1 MHIALAVLVTAL
13 WGVNFV
19 VIEMGLDHFPPLLFC
34 ALRFLVAAL
43 PAVFLVGPPRV
54 AWRWVLGVGLALG
67 VAKFGLLFIGMHEG
81 MPAGLSSLVL
91 QIQAVFT
98 ALFAAV
104 VLGERPGRRR
114 LLGMAVAL
122 AGIAVAAVD
131 EGTAGPLIG
140 FVLVVAAAAF
150 WGVSNVLTRK
160 AAPPDALN
168 FMVWVS
174 VVPVLPLLGLSLM
187 FEGADPDLDAL
198 SRLDWAG
205 VGAIVYVA
213 WVTTVFGFGVWG
225 FLLRTYDASTVA
237 PFSLLVPVFGMSSAA
252 LVLGEGISAPR
263 WLAAALLVGGVALTS
278 LPRPPRLRR
287 GAGGARVRRG
297 AGRRSEVPGVG
308 ARPDVPGVGL
318 RPEAPGVGL
327 RPEVPGSG
335 LRPEVPGS
343 GLRTEAPGS
352 GPRSRGAGRRS
363 EVRWAG
369 ARPDVPGVGA
379 LPDAPGVGL
388 RPGVPGSG
396 LRPEAPGSGPRS
408 EANES
413 DRRPEPLLPES
424 VGSELDGS
432 EPSGREPGA
441 VGDPA
446 WSGRVGQQA

>member
-1 MHIALAVLVTAL
+1 MRPVHIALAVLVTAL

-19 VIEMGLDHFPPLLFC
+19 VIEVGLDHFPPLLFC

-54 AWRWVLGVGLALG
+54 AWRWILGVGLALG

-131 EGTAGPLIG
+131 EGTSGPLIG

-174 VVPVLPLLGLSLM
+174 LVPVLPLLGLSLM
-187 FEGADPDLDAL
+187 FEGARPDLDAL

-278 LPRPPRLRR
+278 LPRMRLRR
-287 GAGGARVRRG
+287 EARRRP
-297 AGRRSEVPGVG
+297 EVPGAG
-308 ARPDVPGVGL
+308 AKRSAGSAARSGRSSAAVSWLVAQFPAPLRGAPKPHRTSSRPLRPDVPGVD
-318 RPEAPGVGL
+318 
-327 RPEVPGSG
+327 S
-335 LRPEVPGS
+335 
-343 GLRTEAPGS
+343 
-352 GPRSRGAGRRS
+352 
-363 EVRWAG
+363 
-369 ARPDVPGVGA
+369 
-379 LPDAPGVGL
+379 
-388 RPGVPGSG
+388 
-396 LRPEAPGSGPRS
+396 
-408 EANES
+408 
-413 DRRPEPLLPES
+413 RPEPGGPES
-424 VGSELDGS
+424 GSPEPSGS
-432 EPSGREPGA
+432 EPGSAGA
-441 VGDPA
+441 PA
-446 WSGRVGQQA
+446 WSGRVGQQT